1 MLDLRLIG
9 LDEIKGYWTPD
20 VISQWDESF
29 SKIEQITAVTAKELL
44 DRGEITILDVRGSAE
59 YKEGHVPETVHIPL
73 GYLEGRLDEVS
84 SDKPLVVH
92 CLSGFRSSIAASIL
106 DAHGHAP
113 IANLVGGY
121 QAWSAAGGSI
131 ERSFRE
137 TEAVASWAKLLVPIA
152 AQRPHPEVSDA
163 EAQHVFDGNAARR

>member
-20 VISQWDESF
+20 VISQWDESL

-73 GYLEGRLDEVS
+73 GYLEDRLDEVS